1 MIDEPN
7 ARNQHHQQEEP
18 EAAPALL
25 PEIDALA
32 ARLTADGAVWQ
43 SRLPDPARVAE
54 RIRAIPHDSLL
65 AASEGDIPMFED
77 TGSAPDHRRPVLP
90 PRSRP
95 PSLLRRLGSLA
106 AVAVV
111 LALVGATALIFNA
124 VRSPNGGTT
133 LPPPTSTAGNAPV
146 ALQVTSVT
154 MAVTPA
160 SIAGIACG
168 TNLTVTYTAT
178 FQVPPNSSGGTVQF
192 SYTVNN
198 GRGQSPASLPFSPGE
213 TTKTYSFTWS
223 GALPADHTYPAPGGV
238 QVTSP
243 NQLTSPLVGPTGQCT
258 PPPPTAP
265 ACGSNFSGSP
275 YQATLTT
282 AYGTVPLPP
291 QSRTVQD
298 DAAGGVRG
306 YDICS
311 AGTAASVTSFME
323 QNLPAYGW
331 TFVSNSGG
339 IETWKNSRGT
349 INWHATDPL
358 NWNMNWRVPLT

>member
-54 RIRAIPHDSLL
+54 RIRAIPHDSLF
-65 AASEGDIPMFED
+65 AASEGAIPMFED
-77 TGSAPDHRRPVLP
+77 TGSAPDYRRPVLP
-90 PRSRP
+90 PYSRP
-95 PSLLRRLGSLA
+95 PSLLRRLGNLA

-111 LALVGATALIFNA
+111 LALVGTMALIFNA
-124 VRSPNGGTT
+124 VRSPNGGSIS
-133 LPPPTSTAGNAPV
+133 PPPTSTPASAPV

-168 TNLTVTYTAT
+168 TTMTVTYTAT

-258 PPPPTAP
+258 PPPPAAPFLWLALSGHPHNRLWDRATA
-265 ACGSNFSGSP
+265 
-275 YQATLTT
+275 T
-282 AYGTVPLPP
+282 A
-291 QSRTVQD
+291 
-298 DAAGGVRG
+298 
-306 YDICS
+306 
-311 AGTAASVTSFME
+311 VTHR
-323 QNLPAYGW
+323 A
-331 TFVSNSGG
+331 
-339 IETWKNSRGT
+339 R
-349 INWHATDPL
+349 
-358 NWNMNWRVPLT
+358 